1 MTAINTMIQTS
12 PVFSSPGSSVAAVR
26 SGGAQASAPVVAKQV
41 SQNNAG
47 GQPSVSQPSVQD
59 VQQAVK
65 QANASIQGSNESIS
79 FGYEEQL
86 GQLVVQVSDKTT
98 GQVIQQLPSK
108 DFIQFQLHMREMVGL
123 FLDKKA

>member
-12 PVFSSPGSSVAAVR
+12 PVFSSPGSSVATVKP
-26 SGGAQASAPVVAKQV
+26 GGAQSSASVVVKQT
-41 SQNNAG
+41 SQESTDA
-47 GQPSVSQPSVQD
+47 QPSVRD
-59 VQQAVK
+59 VAQAVK

-79 FGYEEQL
+79 FGYEEKL
-86 GQLVVQVSDKTT
+86 GMLVVQVSDKAT
-98 GQVIQQLPSK
+98 GRVIQQLPSK